1 MFMFLRVK
9 PVLTAKGPIMRIN
22 KQAAI
27 KTAKVFLSVL
37 SISILTSLLILN
49 VSVYIL
55 SILFSVGMICG
66 MIYMIYKVS
75 LNQIEWDEKSRE
87 REHLWKKIDE
97 ERYGKKLH
105 ESEELGEIRK

>member
-1 MFMFLRVK
+1 
-9 PVLTAKGPIMRIN
+9 
-22 KQAAI
+22 
-27 KTAKVFLSVL
+27 
-37 SISILTSLLILN
+37 
-49 VSVYIL
+49 
-55 SILFSVGMICG
+55 
-66 MIYMIYKVS
+66 MIYKVS